1 MYMRHSLALLL
12 LVGIISVEYGAGAKL
27 SAAARVA
34 CLTSRGQNET
44 IDFEPFVRAYV
55 EVTPLPP
62 APTRVERNSHTCTAH
77 LSTRPLHSPARP
89 PAHDARTH
97 VRRFRR
103 LITTCARA
111 INPATGLTTV
121 SRRVRVSACP
131 HAHILPPT
139 HGQPHTT
146 GGRKQAKH
154 LARKHLE
161 KNDEL
166 RRL

>member
-1 MYMRHSLALLL
+1 MCIHHSLALLV
-12 LVGIISVEYGAGAKL
+12 LVGIIALEYGAAAKL

-44 IDFEPFVRAYV
+44 IDFEPFVRAHV

-62 APTRVERNSHTCTAH
+62 APMRVDSNLHTCTAH

-103 LITTCARA
+103 PIATCARA
-111 INPATGLTTV
+111 VAPATGLTTV
-121 SRRVRVSACP
+121 SRRVHVSASP

-139 HGQPHTT
+139 HRQPHTT